1 LAVTIGEVAAAA
13 GVSTSTVS
21 RCFATPDLVRAD
33 TRTRVLAV
41 AANLG
46 YTPNR
51 IARSLAVGRTRSI
64 ALIVPD
70 IANLFFGRIVKA
82 AQSRA
87 RAKDY
92 AVFLADT
99 DERARDEYELAVAMA
114 KQVDGLLLASPRMSE
129 QQLRDIAERTPT
141 VLVNRP
147 LPGRSS
153 VLVPSTEGMW
163 QAVQHLYALGH
174 RHVAHIPGARGSW
187 SSEQRTLAVRGA
199 CEEFGVELTEFAPC
213 EPFFRA
219 GVRAA
224 DLLIASGASAVI
236 AHNDIVAL
244 GAVSRLSERRVSV
257 PGDISVV
264 GSDDTLLARAAS
276 PPLTSV
282 RIPLEEVGTRAAD
295 LLLDLL
301 AHGDGPPPVEEIR
314 VETELIVRGSTGPLR
329 KDPAGRSA
337 T

>member
-1 LAVTIGEVAAAA
+1 LAVTIAEVAAAA

-21 RCFATPDLVRAD
+21 RCFATPELVRGD
-33 TRTRVLAV
+33 TRLKVLGV
-41 AANLG
+41 AASLG

-51 IARSLAVGRTRSI
+51 IARSLAVGRSRSI

-70 IANLFFGRIVKA
+70 IANLFFGRIVKS

-87 RAKDY
+87 RTKDY

-99 DERARDEYELAVAMA
+99 DERAREEYDLAVAMG
-114 KQVDGLLLASPRMSE
+114 KQVDGLLLVSPRMSE
-129 QQLRDIAERTPT
+129 EQLRDIAERTPT

-147 LPGRSS
+147 LAGRSC

-174 RHVAHIPGARGSW
+174 RHCAHIAGARGSW
-187 SSEQRTLAVRGA
+187 SSERRSLAVREA
-199 CEEFGVELTEFAPC
+199 CEEFGMTLTEFGPY
-213 EPFFRA
+213 EPFFSS

-224 DLLIASGASAVI
+224 DPLIASGATAVV

-244 GAVSRLSERRVSV
+244 GVVSRLNERRVSV

-264 GSDDTLLARAAS
+264 GADDTLLARAAS

-282 RIPLEEVGTRAAD
+282 RIPLEEVGRRSAD

-301 AHGDGPPPVEEIR
+301 APGEVPPPVEEVR
-314 VETELIVRGSTGPLR
+314 VETELIVRRSTGPVR
-329 KDPAGRSA
+329 QEPGTRTS
-337 T
+337 